1 MNDNAYIA
9 AKAKELIE
17 KGTAVVLSTIINLE
31 GSSPRHNGTKMLVA
45 ADGKNY
51 GTIGGSL
58 LEANVIKE
66 SRLVLDNRR
75 SKFIEF
81 SLTGKDANAV
91 GMICGGRATVL
102 LDYLASTP
110 SNLEDLKC
118 WHEAMQRGKDIFW
131 LTHLKEAAGNLNILG
146 HYVLSKEGVLSGTNS
161 SALPDA
167 RKLNIELHNMNST
180 TLVDIEDGRIVVD
193 SIRKLKTLY
202 CCGAGHVALPTAHLA
217 DLVGFRVVVLDDRA
231 EYASIERF
239 PEAHSVRIVRDF
251 NRVFEGQ
258 EIDRD
263 SFIVIL
269 TRGHQYDREVLE
281 QSLKTRA
288 GYIGMISSRKKR
300 DAIYTALLAKGF
312 TQEQLDKVHSPIG
325 IDIGGETPEEIA
337 VSIVAELIKER
348 VNQVQA

>member
-9 AKAKELIE
+9 ARAKELIE
-17 KGTAVVLSTIINLE
+17 KGIAVVLATIINLE

-66 SRLVLDNRR
+66 SRLVLDNGR
-75 SKFIEF
+75 SKFMEF
-81 SLTGKDANAV
+81 SLSGKDANAI
-91 GMICGGRATVL
+91 GMICGGKATVL
-102 LDYLASTP
+102 LDYMPATP
-110 SNLEDLKC
+110 SNLADLKY
-118 WHEAMQRGKDIFW
+118 WHEAMQRGKDFFW
-131 LTHLKEAAGNLNILG
+131 LTHLKEEGGSLRILG
-146 HYVLSKEGVLSGTNS
+146 HYVLSRDGVFSGAS
-161 SALPDA
+161 PSALPDA
-167 RKLNIELHNMNST
+167 ARLNIELHNMNST
-180 TLVDIEDGRIVVD
+180 ALVDIADGRIVVD

-231 EYASIERF
+231 EYASSERF
-239 PEAHSVRIVRDF
+239 PEADSVRVIQDF
-251 NRVFEGQ
+251 NRVFEGL
-258 EIDRD
+258 EIDGD

-288 GYIGMISSRKKR
+288 GYIGMISSRRKR
-300 DAIYTALLAKGF
+300 DAIYTALLAKGV
-312 TQEQLDKVHSPIG
+312 TREQLAEVHSPIG

-337 VSIVAELIKER
+337 VSIVAELIKVR
-348 VNQVQA
+348 VSQLQV